1 MTNHSHPST
10 TTTRCLKD
18 LISMRQA
25 VQLLFLAISLFMG
38 IIFYLFVAQL
48 ESGAMPTLER
58 PPGVEAFLPISAL
71 ISLKYFLF
79 TGIFNTVHPSALVI
93 FLIVCT
99 MALVVRK
106 GFCSWVC
113 PIGLMSDGLAT
124 IHSRLFKRPVHLPF
138 WVDLPLRAIK
148 YAIAGFFV
156 WSVFFK
162 MPLAAVEQFIQSPYN
177 TFADIKMLDF
187 FTQISATA
195 LCVISVLVLL
205 SIIVKNFWCRYLCP
219 YGALLGV
226 ISFFSLGKIK
236 RDKDNCVKCGQCET
250 VCPGQI
256 SIMGKETINSLECS
270 ACLRCVDVCPAKN
283 AIGFSL
289 VSGKV
294 PMGQRRIALVILAVF
309 LGGIATA
316 KATGHWQ
323 NETPIQ
329 AYRKYVLRDQMPRR
343 IPMKIKA
350 GMDPEIMK
358 KMVEKMRRTPQ

>member
-10 TTTRCLKD
+10 TTTHSFKD

-25 VQLLFLAISLFMG
+25 VQSLFLAISLFMG
-38 IIFYLFVAQL
+38 IMFYLFVAQL

-79 TGIFNTVHPSALVI
+79 TGVFNTVHPSALVI

-99 MALVVRK
+99 TALVVRK

-113 PIGLMSDGLAT
+113 PIGLMSDGLAK
-124 IHSRLFKRPVHLPF
+124 IHSWLFKRPVHLPT

-148 YAIAGFFV
+148 YTIAGFFV

-187 FTQISATA
+187 FTNISTTS
-195 LCVISVLVLL
+195 LCVISVLIIL

-236 RDKDNCVKCGQCET
+236 RDKNNCIKCGKCET
-250 VCPGQI
+250 MCPGRI
-256 SIMGKETINSLECS
+256 SIMENETINSLECS
-270 ACLRCVDVCPAKN
+270 ACLRCVDVCPAPN

-294 PMGQRRIALVILAVF
+294 PMDQRKIALVIIAAF
-309 LGGIATA
+309 LTGITTA

-323 NETPIQ
+323 NGTRIQ
-329 AYRKYVLRDQMPRR
+329 AYQEHVLQDRMSSQP
-343 IPMKIKA
+343 PMKIPA
-350 GMDPEIMK
+350 NTDPEKMK
-358 KMVEKMRRTPQ
+358 RMIERMRQKKN